1 LLSADIEKRREL
13 GYKDILFY
21 KALVSLVLESGDIE
35 NKEFEWG
42 EIRGENKGVGDRGFN
57 FLDFDFT
64 GWLATVKFKFR

>member
-35 NKEFEWG
+35 NKEFE
-42 EIRGENKGVGDRGFN
+42 
-57 FLDFDFT
+57 
-64 GWLATVKFKFR
+64 